1 MELVDLKNMSSD
13 GKEYYTIILDLK
25 TNEKFMVKNASC
37 TAAIDDYLSQEYKL
51 SRFDVDKRFK
61 QFFNGNNPEVDLNNI
76 YKKYHSYFK

>member
-1 MELVDLKNMSSD
+1 MKLVDLKNMSSN

-37 TAAIDDYLSQEYKL
+37 TAAIEEYLSQEYKL
-51 SRFDVDKRFK
+51 FRCDVYRRFK
-61 QFFNGNNPEVDLNNI
+61 QFFNGDNPEIDLNNI